1 MRLRKPYLLGLS
13 GTALCVLSVCLVTPA
28 QSATRAIQRNQA
40 LASTRDAI
48 IACTN
53 SERAKHGL
61 SPLRRSRALRRAAQF
76 HANNMSRRHFFA
88 HKDTSGRTPADRV
101 LMFQKHNHFH
111 VIGENIAAGYGSG
124 RSACHSWLVSS
135 THRHNILDPTYRWI
149 GIGYASGNGGDGTY
163 YVQDFGG

>member
-1 MRLRKPYLLGLS
+1 VRFRKLCSLGLS
-13 GTALCVLSVCLVTPA
+13 GTALCVLAICLAAPA
-28 QSATRAIQRNQA
+28 QSATRAVQRNQA

-53 SERAKHGL
+53 SERARHGL
-61 SPLRRSRALRRAAQF
+61 APLRRSRTLRRAAQF

-101 LMFQKHNHFH
+101 LMFQKRNHFH
-111 VIGENIAAGYGSG
+111 VIGENIAAGQGSG
-124 RSACHSWLVSS
+124 RSACHSWMASS

-149 GIGYASGNGGDGTY
+149 GVGYASGNGGYGTY
-163 YVQDFGG
+163 FVQDFGG